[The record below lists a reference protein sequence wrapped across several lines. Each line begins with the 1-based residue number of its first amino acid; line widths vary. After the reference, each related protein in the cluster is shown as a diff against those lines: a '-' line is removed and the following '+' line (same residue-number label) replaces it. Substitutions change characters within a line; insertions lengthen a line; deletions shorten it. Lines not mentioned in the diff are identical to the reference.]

1 MNILQKSTDK
11 EWERIG
17 QSNPYFGVL
26 SYEKYKTS
34 YLDGKLKEE
43 FFNSGSAYINGIMNF
58 IQSRFQTTGR
68 FKRALDFG
76 CGVGRLVVPLSNYSD
91 QVIGVDISDSMIK
104 EASANCQE
112 RDIQNVTFIKSDD
125 SLSRL
130 EGSFDLMH
138 SIIVFQHIPAKRGA
152 LIFEKLVSHLEPG
165 GIGVFHFTYGSL
177 NKKQKKIELFKRI
190 KAFSPLLQRFVNLC
204 KGRGWAFPLFEVM
217 EMNHYDLNHLF
228 EAIHDLG
235 VNNCYADMSN
245 KGGESHHKHIQL
257 FFQKSF

>member
-1 MNILQKSTDK
+1 MNIIQKSTDK

-34 YLDGKLKEE
+34 SLDGKLKEE
-43 FFNSGSAYINGIMNF
+43 FFNSGSAYINGIMDF

-76 CGVGRLVVPLSNYSD
+76 CGVGRLVIPLANYSD

-104 EASANCQE
+104 EAKANCQK

-190 KAFSPLLQRFVNLC
+190 KAFSPLLQKIVNLC
-204 KGRGWAFPLFEVM
+204 KGRGWSFPLSTIM

-228 EAIHDLG
+228 ETIDRCG
-235 VNNCYADMSN
+235 VSACFVDMSN
-245 KGGESHHKHIQL
+245 KGGESHHRHIQL
-257 FFQKSF
+257 LFQRK

>member
-26 SYEKYKTS
+26 SYEKYKS
-34 YLDGKLKEE
+34 SSLDEELKEE
-43 FFNSGSAYINGIMNF
+43 FFKSGSGYIDGIMDF
-58 IQSRFQTTGR
+58 IQSRFQTSSR
-68 FKRALDFG
+68 FKRSLDFG

-91 QVIGVDISDSMIK
+91 QVIGVDVSDSMIK
-104 EASANCQE
+104 EAKANCQE
-112 RDIQNVTFIKSDD
+112 RNIQNITFVKSDD

-138 SIIVFQHIPAKRGA
+138 SIIVFQHIPAKRGE

-177 NKKQKKIELFKRI
+177 NNEQKKIELFKRI
-190 KAFSPLLQRFVNLC
+190 KAFAPLLQKFVNLC
-204 KGRGWAFPLFEVM
+204 KGRGWSFPLSTIM

-228 EAIHDLG
+228 ETIDRCG
-235 VNNCYADMSN
+235 VHACFVDMSN
-245 KGGESHHKHIQL
+245 KGGESHHKHVQL
-257 FFQKSF
+257 FFQRK